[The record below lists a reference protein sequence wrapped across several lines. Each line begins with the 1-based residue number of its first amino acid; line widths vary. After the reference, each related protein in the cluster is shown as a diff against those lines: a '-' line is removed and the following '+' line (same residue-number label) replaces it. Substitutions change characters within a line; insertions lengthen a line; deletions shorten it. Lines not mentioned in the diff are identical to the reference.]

1 MKRIL
6 HVWIVNYKPIDYSNG
21 QIIALSLNILEFY
34 DFFLFLWFA
43 DVRQNVLLI

>member
-6 HVWIVNYKPIDYSNG
+6 HVWIVNYKSIDYSNG

-34 DFFLFLWFA
+34 DFFFFY
-43 DVRQNVLLI
+43 DSPMFVKMFH